1 MEDALNTIE
10 DNNLIN
16 STKHAIEICH
26 EYIGKL
32 KKHTIENDFNT
43 TEDEAYFFKFIKP
56 KFLSKLIFYSKW
68 HNIHLRNV
76 ASDNKATIKFYKSEY
91 RKLKSFFNENI
102 EFQIYLSSG
111 QTHLDTTYFTRNNH
125 SFIYNIEPI
134 FIALDHTF
142 NTSHDYITAQL
153 LAYKMLMRKL
163 QDEIRKLSTKNKNSS
178 FNQYKWTDKKV
189 DLVELIYAIHTTNSI
204 NRGNIEISELAEVF
218 SKMFNEDLG
227 NIYRIYAEIKNRKNP
242 TRYID
247 NLKDKLLQ
255 KIDDELGN

>member
-1 MEDALNTIE
+1 MEEELNTIE
-10 DNNLIN
+10 DNNPIN
-16 STKHAIEICH
+16 SAKQAIGICH
-26 EYIGKL
+26 EYLEKL
-32 KKHTIENDFNT
+32 KTHTVENNFKT
-43 TEDEAYFFKFIKP
+43 TEEEVHFFKFIKP
-56 KFLSKLIFYSKW
+56 KFLSKLIFYAKW
-68 HNIHLRNV
+68 HNIHIRNI
-76 ASDNKATIKFYKSEY
+76 AFDSKATIKFYKYEY
-91 RKLKSFFNENI
+91 RKLKCLFNENT
-102 EFQIYLSSG
+102 EFQMYLSSG
-111 QTHLDTTYFTRNNH
+111 QTHLDTTYFTRNSHN
-125 SFIYNIEPI
+125 FIYNIEPI

-163 QDEIRKLSTKNKNSS
+163 QDEIRKLSKKNKNTPFS
-178 FNQYKWTDKKV
+178 QYKWTDKKV